1 MYKTGIPILF
11 GQIIML
17 LVLVAD
23 RMTCMRFLRCLVC
36 VHAIYNKIIAINK
49 KLLLLYNIMVQEL
62 WTRCTLLILRCG
74 LGGCWSHPENHSCVP
89 TSLKSLRQSYYYHLA
104 FDTRIFQNLTVEM
117 CTFNF
122 PKFSQIIIINKIIS
136 WQC

>member
-1 MYKTGIPILF
+1 MEQDIKDFVQDWNTHPIRSNHNVASPCGRPDDMYEVPEMF
-11 GQIIML
+11 G
-17 LVLVAD
+17 
-23 RMTCMRFLRCLVC
+23 MRACNL
-36 VHAIYNKIIAINK
+36 YNNIIAINNY
-49 KLLLLYNIMVQEL
+49 LYVVQEL

-122 PKFSQIIIINKIIS
+122 PKFSQIINKIIS
-136 WQC
+136 